1 MGRKASIVL
10 LVTLA
15 LASVDVAEAQQPK
28 KVPRIGRL
36 SAGFLGVSTVRD
48 EALKQGLRDLGYIE
62 GKNILIETRYAEGKP
77 DRYPTLVAE
86 LVRLKIDVLVTASG
100 PARAAKQVSNTLPI
114 VVVGTTDPL
123 ATGLV
128 ESLARPGGNITGL
141 TSLAPDLG
149 GKRLELLKETVPKL
163 SRVAFLYNPAD
174 PSNVVEL
181 EQLRGPAAA
190 LGVTVRV
197 VEARGPDEIEQ
208 AFSVMSRER
217 LEGLSTAS
225 GAVNNNNQRRIVV
238 LAAKNRLPAIYHLSE
253 FVDSGGLMSYGPNLG
268 EMYRRAAYF
277 VDRILKGAKPSD
289 LPVEQPTKF
298 ELLINLK
305 TAKALGLTIPPVVM
319 MRAEKVI
326 K

>member
-1 MGRKASIVL
+1 MAIKTVVVL
-10 LVTLA
+10 LVGLV
-15 LASVDVAEAQQPK
+15 LASVADAQQPK
-28 KVPRIGRL
+28 KIPRLGRL
-36 SAGFLGVSTVRD
+36 SAGFPGGTARD
-48 EALKQGLRDLGYIE
+48 EALKRGLRDFGYIE
-62 GKNILIETRYAEGKP
+62 GKNIFIETRYAEGKRE
-77 DRYPTLVAE
+77 RYLTLATELVA
-86 LVRLKIDVLVTASG
+86 LKIDVLVAASG
-100 PARAAKQVSNTLPI
+100 GAAAAKQVSNTLPI

-128 ESLARPGGNITGL
+128 ESLARPGGNVTGL
-141 TSLAPDLG
+141 TSLAPELG
-149 GKRLELLKETVPKL
+149 GKRLELLKETLPKL

-197 VEARGPDEIEQ
+197 VEARGPNEIEQ
-208 AFSVMSRER
+208 AFSVIIRER
-217 LEGLSTAS
+217 PEGLSTAA
-225 GAVNNNNQRRIVV
+225 GAVNNNNQRRIVD
-238 LAAKNRLPAIYHLSE
+238 LAAKRRLPAIYHLSE

-268 EMYRRAAYF
+268 DMYRRAAYF
-277 VDRILKGAKPSD
+277 VDRILKGAKPAD

-298 ELLINLK
+298 ELVINFK
-305 TAKALGLTIPPVVM
+305 TAKALGLTIPPLVL

>member
-1 MGRKASIVL
+1 
-10 LVTLA
+10 
-15 LASVDVAEAQQPK
+15 
-28 KVPRIGRL
+28 
-36 SAGFLGVSTVRD
+36 
-48 EALKQGLRDLGYIE
+48 
-62 GKNILIETRYAEGKP
+62 
-77 DRYPTLVAE
+77 
-86 LVRLKIDVLVTASG
+86 LVRLKIDVLVAATG
-100 PARAAKQVSNTLPI
+100 PALAAKQVSSTLPI
-114 VVVGTTDPL
+114 VVVGTTDPV

-128 ESLARPGGNITGL
+128 ETLARPGGNVTGL
-141 TSLAPDLG
+141 TSLAADLA

-197 VEARGPDEIEQ
+197 VEARSPDEIVQ
-208 AFSVMSRER
+208 AFSVISRER
-217 LEGLSTAS
+217 PEGLSTAS
-225 GAVNNNNQRRIVV
+225 GAMNNNNQRRIVE

-268 EMYRRAAYF
+268 DMYRRAAYF
-277 VDRILKGAKPSD
+277 VDRILKGTKPAD

-298 ELLINLK
+298 ELMINLK
-305 TAKALGLTIPPVVM
+305 TAKALGLTIPPVVL